1 MEEAVQIGTNI
12 NPLALV
18 FLIAMSFVVL
28 SRSRQAA
35 VGALLLTAAFIPL
48 GQRLVVFGL
57 HFYFLRLLL
66 LVGFVRVLA
75 RQEVRGFRT
84 NGLDKLFIAWALTG
98 LLCGIIRGSGA
109 ETFGVAYNSLGAYL
123 LIRFLMRKPEEVLVH
138 LRFLAV
144 AAVVIGVS
152 MIWEVMTRKNLFHVL
167 GGVPEIL
174 LERGDRVRC
183 QGPFRSPIL
192 AGTFGATLFPLMI
205 GLWFQGGRYKRHA
218 VWGAVGC
225 TVITVLSN
233 SSGPLLCYVAA
244 LAGLGLWPMRERMQL
259 FRRGA
264 LAVVIGLA
272 LLMKAPVWYLIAKIS
287 DLMGGGGWHR
297 SFLIDVAVKHF
308 SEWWLVGTSRTA
320 DWAINYQVLFVDP
333 NNMDITNHYV
343 AQGVIGGVWM
353 LGLFLA
359 IIILCFKIVGRV
371 LHSGVDRLLEPK
383 LLWAI
388 GVALVAHC
396 AAFFSVSY
404 FDQIQVFWFWFLAI
418 IASLWAISRPGE
430 VTETLAPN
438 ILLDTDVPTPR
449 EDRVGHIGL
458 YRSIG

>member
-1 MEEAVQIGTNI
+1 MEETGHIGTNI

-18 FLIAMSFVVL
+18 FLIVMSLVVL
-28 SRSRQAA
+28 SRSRQVA

-48 GQRLVVFGL
+48 WQQLVVGGL
-57 HFYFLRLLL
+57 HFHFFRLIL
-66 LVGFVRVLA
+66 LVGFVRVLT
-75 RQEVRGFRT
+75 RQEVRGFKT

-109 ETFGVAYNSLGAYL
+109 EMFGVAYNSLGTYL
-123 LIRFLMRKPEEVLVH
+123 LIRLLMRKPEEVLIH

-152 MIWEVMTRKNLFHVL
+152 MIWEVTTQKNLFHVF
-167 GGVPEIL
+167 GGVPQIL

-183 QGPFRSPIL
+183 QGPFRSPVL
-192 AGTFGATLFPLMI
+192 AGTFGATLFPLMV
-205 GLWFQGGRYKRHA
+205 GLWFQGGRNKQHA
-218 VWGAVGC
+218 IGGALGC

-233 SSGPLLCYVAA
+233 SSGPLLCYLVA
-244 LAGLGLWPMRERMQL
+244 LAGLGLWSMRERMHL

-264 LAVVIGLA
+264 LAVIIGLA
-272 LLMKAPVWYLIAKIS
+272 LLMKAPVWYLIAKVS
-287 DLMGGGGWHR
+287 DVAGGGGWHR
-297 SFLIDVAVKHF
+297 SYIIDLAVKHF

-320 DWAINYQVLFVDP
+320 DWATNYEVLSVDP

-353 LGLFLA
+353 LGLFLT
-359 IIILCFKIVGRV
+359 IIILGFKAVGRA
-371 LHSGVDRLLEPK
+371 LHSGADQRLAPK
-383 LLWAI
+383 LSWAI
-388 GVALVAHC
+388 GVTLTAHC

-404 FDQIQVFWFWFLAI
+404 FDLIQVFWFWFLAI
-418 IASLWAISRPGE
+418 IASLWAIGRPGD
-430 VTETLAPN
+430 VTDALAPSV
-438 ILLDTDVPTPR
+438 LSGADVPPPR
-449 EDRVGHIGL
+449 DDRAGDIGL